1 MSFNR
6 LVKAALNA
14 AQNAQQNSS
23 YTGAFNGDGI
33 RVSSNVRRQTA
44 VIYDILSEGPIEGLV
59 DGPSSIRLNDNPVAS
74 VTNQQMFLS
83 VRSIDVSYNHSTGVV
98 TDNTGIML
106 ANKSTADGGREMLV
120 EGAKKRTTGT

>member
-44 VIYDILSEGPIEGLV
+44 VIYDVLSEGPIEGLV
-59 DGPSSIRLNDNPVAS
+59 NGVWAKGDTTAKNERRYVLEMQQGKVNYKQDGINSIQYKILGEKKLTPW
-74 VTNQQMFLS
+74 
-83 VRSIDVSYNHSTGVV
+83 
-98 TDNTGIML
+98 
-106 ANKSTADGGREMLV
+106 
-120 EGAKKRTTGT
+120 AKILDIKL